1 MFINQPE
8 QTNHSIWVS
17 KKCESRTYFTVFK
30 FMRLATRQTMDQS
43 DVETKSQKDS
53 SILGCR
59 AKLPCD
65 VFHHLLMKLSDTM
78 KERRRSRLSLD
89 SGMIVVIFIR
99 WVACHCAEY
108 HLCPSVIFIGMV
120 VVVFISSPLT
130 LNMALRIA
138 VIFKRTIL
146 IPQPHVCFKGDKNI

>member
-1 MFINQPE
+1 
-8 QTNHSIWVS
+8 
-17 KKCESRTYFTVFK
+17 
-30 FMRLATRQTMDQS
+30 MDQS

-108 HLCPSVIFIGMV
+108 HLCPSVIFV
-120 VVVFISSPLT
+120 RVAVVVFIRSPLT